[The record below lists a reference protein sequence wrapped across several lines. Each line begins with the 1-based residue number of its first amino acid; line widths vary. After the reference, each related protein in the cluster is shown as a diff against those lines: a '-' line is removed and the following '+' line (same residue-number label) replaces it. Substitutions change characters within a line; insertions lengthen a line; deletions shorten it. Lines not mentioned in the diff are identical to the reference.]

1 MAASN
6 PYTDSTVRLSLVT
19 VVAEAVLE
27 RRLLRDL
34 RTLGVSGFT
43 VTPAHGEGS
52 RGSRT
57 GDIEGGNVRVE
68 SIVHPDLAA
77 TILRHVEAHYFAH
90 YAVIVW
96 VSEVGVLRG
105 DKYV

>member
-1 MAASN
+1 MAARN
-6 PYTDSTVRLSLVT
+6 PYTDTTVHLSLVT

-27 RRLLRDL
+27 KRLLRDL

-68 SIVHPDLAA
+68 TIVHPDLAA
-77 TILRHVEAHYFAH
+77 AILHHVEAHYFEH

-105 DKYV
+105 DKYL

>member
-1 MAASN
+1 MAVRN
-6 PYTDSTVRLSLVT
+6 PYTESTAHLSLVT
-19 VVAEAVLE
+19 VVAEAILE
-27 RRLLRDL
+27 KRLLRDL
-34 RTLGVSGFT
+34 RALGVSGFT

-68 SIVHPDLAA
+68 TIVHPDLAA
-77 TILRHVEAHYFAH
+77 TILHHVEAHYFEH

-105 DKYV
+105 DKYL